1 MILQRCSSEEVYDG
15 RLAGIFVWL
24 YVEVS
29 FYVDLYNNVDVEDE
43 HNSGF

>member
-1 MILQRCSSEEVYDG
+1 MVLLRYLSEEVYIG

-43 HNSGF
+43 HNSGI